1 MNWKRWQLAL
11 VCATAVLAG
20 TAAQAQ
26 DARGGTF
33 KAVEGKAAV
42 MVKGVMARMAAPGG
56 GIGETERIVTEAGST
71 AVLVLRDGTVI
82 TIGPNSSVDITR
94 FQFDSTAQTGSLTL
108 NVLLGTVR
116 MITGLLGKLQ
126 PENVKVITPSSTV
139 SVRGTDFIVEVPQ
152 P

>member
-1 MNWKRWQLAL
+1 MKWKLLHVALLGAGIFLAS
-11 VCATAVLAG
+11 AG
-20 TAAQAQ
+20 VRAQEP
-26 DARGGTF
+26 RSGTF

-42 MVKGVMARMAAPGG
+42 VVQGVMARVAAPGG
-56 GIGETERIVTEAGST
+56 GVGETERIVTEAGST
-71 AVLVLRDGTVI
+71 AVLVLRDGTII

-108 NVLLGTVR
+108 SLLLGTVR

-152 P
+152 